1 MFCVTKWALA
11 HFFLVIVRIDFLRS
25 GTRDFC
31 KYSVKRGRARFKNRL
46 YAWSLTD
53 DGIFVNC
60 EVMDTESKA
69 APNPIEAMVEGLL
82 KSEGLELVDLEFR
95 KEARGWVLRIFMDKP
110 GGVTLD
116 DCSEISREIGDQIDV
131 NELIPHSYTL
141 EVSSPG
147 LDRPLKKEKDF
158 LGSIG
163 KLIQLST
170 SVSWEGQ
177 TFFKGILLD
186 FQASGS
192 LRLAETKKTWEIP
205 VELISKARLVFEG

>member
-1 MFCVTKWALA
+1 MST
-11 HFFLVIVRIDFLRS
+11 IS
-25 GTRDFC
+25 E
-31 KYSVKRGRARFKNRL
+31 
-46 YAWSLTD
+46 
-53 DGIFVNC
+53 VNL
-60 EVMDTESKA
+60 DQTEKM
-69 APNPIEAMVEGLL
+69 IEALL
-82 KSEGLELVDLEFR
+82 KAEGLELIDLEFR
-95 KEARGWVLRIFMDKP
+95 KEGRGWVLRIFMDKP

-116 DCSEISREIGDQIDV
+116 DCSEISRELGDQIEV

-158 LGSIG
+158 LRSIG

-170 SVSWEGQ
+170 NVPFEGQ

-186 FQASGS
+186 YRTSDC

-205 VELISKARLVFEG
+205 VGSITKARLVFEG

>member
-1 MFCVTKWALA
+1 MIDMTCNF
-11 HFFLVIVRIDFLRS
+11 VIR
-25 GTRDFC
+25 
-31 KYSVKRGRARFKNRL
+31 
-46 YAWSLTD
+46 
-53 DGIFVNC
+53 
-60 EVMDTESKA
+60 EVMDTVSKT
-69 APNPIEAMVEGLL
+69 APNQIEAMVEVLL

-116 DCSEISREIGDQIDV
+116 DCSEISREIGDQIEV

-205 VELISKARLVFEG
+205 VGLISKARLVFEG

>member
-1 MFCVTKWALA
+1 MN
-11 HFFLVIVRIDFLRS
+11 IVS
-25 GTRDFC
+25 Q
-31 KYSVKRGRARFKNRL
+31 
-46 YAWSLTD
+46 
-53 DGIFVNC
+53 
-60 EVMDTESKA
+60 A
-69 APNPIEAMVEGLL
+69 APDRIETMVEALL
-82 KSEGLELVDLEFR
+82 KAEGLDLVDLEFR

-116 DCSEISREIGDQIDV
+116 DCSEISRELGDQIEV
-131 NELIPHSYTL
+131 HELIPHSYTL

-158 LGSIG
+158 LRSIG

-170 SVSWEGQ
+170 NVPCEGQ

-186 FQASGS
+186 YQTSDC

-205 VELISKARLVFEG
+205 VGSITKARLVFEG

>member
-1 MFCVTKWALA
+1 M
-11 HFFLVIVRIDFLRS
+11 
-25 GTRDFC
+25 
-31 KYSVKRGRARFKNRL
+31 
-46 YAWSLTD
+46 
-53 DGIFVNC
+53 
-60 EVMDTESKA
+60 
-69 APNPIEAMVEGLL
+69 IEALL
-82 KSEGLELVDLEFR
+82 KAEGLELIDLEFR
-95 KEARGWVLRIFMDKP
+95 KEGRGWVLRIFMDKP

-116 DCSEISREIGDQIDV
+116 DCSEISRELGDQIEV

-158 LGSIG
+158 LRSIG

-170 SVSWEGQ
+170 NVPFEGQ

-186 FQASGS
+186 YRTSDC

-205 VELISKARLVFEG
+205 VGSITKARLVFEG